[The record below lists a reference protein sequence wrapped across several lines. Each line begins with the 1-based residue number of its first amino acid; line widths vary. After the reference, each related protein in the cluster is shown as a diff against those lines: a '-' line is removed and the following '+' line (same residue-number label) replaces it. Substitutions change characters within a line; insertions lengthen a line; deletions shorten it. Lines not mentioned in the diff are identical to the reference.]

1 MQIRALLRTTTFR
14 LSALYGL
21 IFALGLVA
29 LLGLVYLQSAVY
41 LTRRVDSILATEASG
56 LSLSP
61 PSELEQR
68 IEEALSLD
76 GAKNNVFAL
85 FTPGGS
91 RLAGNLPAIPAGLR
105 PGGAPIEIGPTASFA
120 APSRLIARRLVSG
133 EVLVVGRD
141 VNQLQEMRGIL
152 ASALIG

>member
-21 IFALGLVA
+21 TFALGLVV

-41 LTRRVDSILATEASG
+41 LTRRVDGILATEAAG
-56 LSLSP
+56 LSRSP

-68 IEEALSLD
+68 LEEALSLD

-85 FTPGGS
+85 FTPRGA
-91 RLAGNLPAIPAGLR
+91 RLAGNLTAMPTGLR
-105 PGGAPIEIGPTASFA
+105 PGGPPIEIGPTASFA
-120 APSRLIARRLVSG
+120 APARLIARRLPSG
-133 EVLVVGRD
+133 EVLGGGRD
-141 VNQLQEMRGIL
+141 VNP
-152 ASALIG
+152 